1 MAPFPQP
8 SSEGSG
14 IRPSLVACRVSTAA
28 SNPYGKAGFKPDGS
42 YVSIVISQRP
52 DTEQPANKSKEKE
65 EGAQ

>member
-42 YVSIVISQRP
+42 IVISQRP
-52 DTEQPANKSKEKE
+52 DTEQPANKTKEKE